1 MDIMKKSKGFTLV
14 EVLVTVV
21 IMAIGLLG
29 LAGLQVN
36 ALRNNLSAEQR
47 AKAAQLVY
55 DMSDRMRANVA
66 GGTDYT
72 SAAAEESN
80 CVAIPVVG
88 CTPTQLAKH
97 DVFEWQNEINNALP
111 GGQGDVSEAAGVFTI
126 TVNWDDNRDGV
137 LNASDAFF
145 TASFQ
150 PKQ

>member
-1 MDIMKKSKGFTLV
+1 MKKSKGFTLV

-66 GGTDYT
+66 GVTGYT
-72 SAAAEESN
+72 SAAAEENN

-111 GGQGDVSEAAGVFTI
+111 GGLGDVSEAAGVFTI
-126 TVNWDDNRDGV
+126 TVNWDDNRDGE